1 MCASVCVSSARACA
15 GKMTDAAS
23 IACMPLTMP
32 TEARGLDVPEY
43 HMLVI
48 MLWYSRNGMRHL
60 LCVALPG
67 TQPQC
72 MTQWNEDM
80 TLLCTE
86 SDDRVAA

>member
-15 GKMTDAAS
+15 GKMTDATS
-23 IACMPLTMP
+23 IACMPLTMH

-48 MLWYSRNGMRHL
+48 MLWYSRNGMCCSARDPAA
-60 LCVALPG
+60 VYD
-67 TQPQC
+67 T
-72 MTQWNEDM
+72 WNEDM

-86 SDDRVAA
+86 SDDRAAA